1 MDRKGERE
9 GKTETYETTS
19 KLQQRVGNIE
29 RIGTRKLTE
38 GLKHKKMKERSFHT
52 PKGLHKKNLKEMVW
66 RTEQK
71 RNKKKVYTREQRNL
85 RRARTQRRTM
95 ETRKTKERSTW
106 PSIPHQNTEQKELRG
121 ESRSREGSK
130 WGVRTQVGTPAGS
143 GGENILRQPGS
154 TRVQPKTELIIYHS
168 NLSATLFLTKVF
180 GKMQAT

>member
-1 MDRKGERE
+1 
-9 GKTETYETTS
+9 
-19 KLQQRVGNIE
+19 
-29 RIGTRKLTE
+29 
-38 GLKHKKMKERSFHT
+38 MKERSFHT

-95 ETRKTKERSTW
+95 EIRKTKERSTW

-130 WGVRTQVGTPAGS
+130 WGVSNPGLELRRARG
-143 GGENILRQPGS
+143 GGEHPSATWVQPGFKNRINHIS
-154 TRVQPKTELIIYHS
+154 LQPLCNTLLDKSVWQNASHMKTL
-168 NLSATLFLTKVF
+168 
-180 GKMQAT
+180 

>member
-1 MDRKGERE
+1 
-9 GKTETYETTS
+9 
-19 KLQQRVGNIE
+19 
-29 RIGTRKLTE
+29 
-38 GLKHKKMKERSFHT
+38 MKERSFHT

-95 ETRKTKERSTW
+95 EIRKTKERSTW

-130 WGVRTQVGTPAGS
+130 WGVRTQGWNSGGLG
-143 GGENILRQPGS
+143 GGENILRQPGFNPGS
-154 TRVQPKTELIIYHS
+154 TKNRINHISLQPLCNTLLDKSVWQNASHMKTL
-168 NLSATLFLTKVF
+168 
-180 GKMQAT
+180 